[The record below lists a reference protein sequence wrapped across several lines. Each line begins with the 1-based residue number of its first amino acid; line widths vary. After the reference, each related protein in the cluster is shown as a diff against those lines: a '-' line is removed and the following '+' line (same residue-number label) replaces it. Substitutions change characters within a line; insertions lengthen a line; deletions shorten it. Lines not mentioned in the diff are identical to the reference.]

1 MNIQID
7 FTRSEKIE
15 FLESLGYVIENRTEQ
30 EWHQW
35 GNHDSQGNW
44 VDINVTYAVKHKLD
58 KIESKL
64 DDAFQNEMSEHLRN
78 ILLYAFKN
86 KQ

>member
-1 MNIQID
+1 MNIPLY

-15 FLESLGYVIENRTEQ
+15 FLESLGYVIENKTEQ

-44 VDINVTYAVKHKLD
+44 IDINVTYAVKPKLD
-58 KIESKL
+58 AIKSKL
-64 DDAFQNEMSEHLRN
+64 DDAFQNEMSEHLKN
-78 ILLYAFKN
+78 ILLYKFKN
-86 KQ
+86 

>member
-15 FLESLGYVIENRTEQ
+15 FLKSLGYVIENRTEQ
-30 EWHQW
+30 EWQQW

-44 VDINVTYAVKHKLD
+44 IDINVTYAVKPKLD
-58 KIESKL
+58 RIEFKL
-64 DDAFQNEMSEHLRN
+64 DDAFRNEISERLKN
-78 ILLYAFKN
+78 VLLYTFKSE
-86 KQ
+86 